1 MHRFDVG
8 AVRQPFRS
16 LCESYPDES
25 VYPSADFRVEWGP
38 VFHRGRLDGSARVL
52 VIGQDPAQ
60 HEVVCRRILVGEA
73 GQRVQGFLAKAGV
86 STEYVMINAFLYSVY
101 GQGGGARH
109 ADDVAIASYRSRW
122 LDALLGKTSNVA
134 VVLTLGTLARS
145 AYEQYRSTPKGQRV
159 AAVHVP
165 IIHPTF
171 PNSASASG
179 RISMADAMARMLDDW
194 RAALPKVRAALGTTG
209 DETYGSTLTPSDRGE
224 IPELDLPAGLP
235 AWMRSP
241 RSWASRQGATP
252 REKRATIVVKIPTAH
267 RTF

>member
-16 LCESYPDES
+16 LCESYPDDV

-60 HEVVCRRILVGEA
+60 HEVICRRILVGEA

-86 STEYVMINAFLYSVY
+86 TSEYVMINAFLYSVY

-109 ADDVAIASYRSRW
+109 ADDVAIASYRNRW
-122 LDALLGKTSNVA
+122 LDALLGTTSKVA
-134 VVLTLGTLARS
+134 VVLTLGTLART
-145 AYEQYRSTPKGQRV
+145 AYEQYRLTPKGQRV

-165 IIHPTF
+165 IIHPTY

-179 RISMADAMARMLDDW
+179 TISMADAMARMLKDW
-194 RAALPKVRAALGTTG
+194 NTALPKVRAALGVAGTAK
-209 DETYGSTLTPSDRGE
+209 YGSVLKPTDRAE
-224 IPELDLPAGLP
+224 IPDLDLPAGLP
-235 AWMRSP
+235 GWMRSP
-241 RSWASRQGATP
+241 QSWASRKGATA
-252 REKRATIVVKIPTAH
+252 RDKRATIVVTIPAVS